1 MCFFDL
7 PEGWGPSSPA
17 IDCASD
23 ADALLVSFFYPQIDD
38 LHPLVLTTHPLHS
51 PTALKFR
58 TWLGGEHK
66 INEYCHDLALRG
78 GKRLAEILCTEVM
91 DPNGEFTLNMV
102 RTLHAPQRPIN
113 AFVVLIL
120 T

>member
-1 MCFFDL
+1 MCCFDL

-17 IDCASD
+17 IDGASD
-23 ADALLVSFFYPQIDD
+23 ADSPLVSFFYPQIDG
-38 LHPLVLTTHPLHS
+38 LYPLVLITHPLPS

-58 TWLGGEHK
+58 AWLGGEHK

-78 GKRLAEILCTEVM
+78 GKRLAEILGTEVM

-102 RTLHAPQRPIN
+102 RTLHTPQHPTQ
-113 AFVVLIL
+113 ASVVSIL